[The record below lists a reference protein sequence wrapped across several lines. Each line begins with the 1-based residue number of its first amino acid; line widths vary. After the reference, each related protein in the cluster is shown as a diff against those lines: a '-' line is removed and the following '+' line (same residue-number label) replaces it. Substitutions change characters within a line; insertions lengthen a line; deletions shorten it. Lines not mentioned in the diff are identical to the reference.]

1 MPIFDNFPYT
11 NFHELNLDWII
22 KMLRQYADTLE
33 YVQTFDV
40 SGEVSKKLEQMLAD
54 GELTNLLGNFP
65 ARLTAVENVNT
76 QQAGAIQTLQE
87 NSLSEHIFRSGTV
100 NVSPT
105 APEPVEIANLE
116 IVRQGWYIIDTYS
129 NLSSEAHAGYDFS
142 MYVSLWRNGARERYR
157 ACRGYD
163 MRGGGGV
170 NSTLIQWC
178 EPGDVIRLAALQ
190 TYTAAVDIYGQIEVI
205 RIPVHY

>member
-40 SGEVSKKLEQMLAD
+40 SGEVSKKLEQMLED

-65 ARLTAVENVNT
+65 PRLTAVENVNT

-100 NVSPT
+100 NVSPS
-105 APEPVEIANLE
+105 ASEPVELVNLE
-116 IVRQGWYIIDTYS
+116 IVRAGWYIIDTYMD
-129 NLSSEAHAGYDFS
+129 LATEAHSGYDFS
-142 MYVSLWRNGARERYR
+142 MYISLWRNGARERYR

-170 NSTLIQWC
+170 NSTLIQYC
-178 EPGDVIRLAALQ
+178 EVGDVIRLASLQ
-190 TYTAAVDIYGQIEVI
+190 TYTGALDVYGQIDVA
-205 RIPVHY
+205 RLPVHY

>member
-22 KMLRQYADTLE
+22 KMMRQYADTLE
-33 YVQTFDV
+33 YVKTFDV

-65 ARLTAVENVNT
+65 ARLTAVENMNT

-87 NSLSEHIFRSGTV
+87 NSLSEHIFRSDTAS
-100 NVSPT
+100 VSPT
-105 APEPVEIANLE
+105 APEPVQICSLD
-116 IVRQGWYIIDTYS
+116 IVKDGWYLLNSYMDLANES
-129 NLSSEAHAGYDFS
+129 HSGYDFS
-142 MYVSLWRNGARERYR
+142 CYIRVWRNGESIRYR
-157 ACRGYD
+157 GLRGYD
-163 MRGGGGV
+163 MRGGGGISDSLV
-170 NSTLIQWC
+170 QYC
-178 EPGDVIRLAALQ
+178 HAGDAVRIYALQ
-190 TYTAAVDIYGQIEVI
+190 TYTTELDVYAQIDAI

>member
-33 YVQTFDV
+33 YVKTFDV

-105 APEPVEIANLE
+105 ASEPVEIANLE

-129 NLSSEAHAGYDFS
+129 ELSIEAHAGYDFS
-142 MYVSLWRNGARERYR
+142 MYISLWRNGARERYR

-163 MRGGGGV
+163 MRGGGGI
-170 NSTLIQWC
+170 NCTLIQWC
-178 EPGDVIRLAALQ
+178 EPGDVIRLAATQ
-190 TYTAAVDIYGQIEVI
+190 AYTAAVDIYGQIDVA
-205 RIPVHY
+205 RLPVHY